1 MATKRVSEEPAFI
14 LHQYDWSESSLI
26 LECFTR
32 HRGRV
37 ALVAK
42 GVKRHTSNF
51 RPVLLALQ
59 PLKLNW
65 TLSGDGAAD
74 IHVLKGAEWAGGHVL
89 PMGDGL
95 MTGMYLNELLMR
107 LLAREDPYAL
117 LFDAYA
123 AVVRLLAAASAPRRK
138 ADGEEGAAAVEP
150 ALRAFELLLLRELGL
165 LPALD
170 SETLTLQP
178 LQPESL
184 YALVAESGLQP
195 AGSPRGSL
203 SGAQWLALN
212 AALQHQDPM
221 AALARCCEAVAA
233 PLKPQLRAL
242 LQYHCGHPPL
252 RTRQLML
259 DLQSL

>member
-14 LHQYDWSESSLI
+14 LHRYDWSESSLI

-59 PLKLNW
+59 PLKLHW

-74 IHVLKGAEWAGGHVL
+74 IHVLKGAEWAGGHVM
-89 PMGDGL
+89 PTGDSL

-123 AVVRLLAAASAPRRK
+123 TVVRLLATASAARK
-138 ADGEEGAAAVEP
+138 PVPGQGAAVVEP

-170 SETLTLQP
+170 SETLTLQD
-178 LQPESL
+178 LQPAAR
-184 YALVAESGLQP
+184 YVLVAEHGLHP
-195 AGSPRGSL
+195 ADSQRASL
-203 SGAQWLALN
+203 AGGQWLALQT
-212 AALQHQDPM
+212 ALSGPAPF
-221 AALARCCEAVAA
+221 AALARACEEVAT

-242 LQYHCGHPPL
+242 LQYHCGSPPL